1 MGEGYMPESKRDW
14 GTVRVIPL
22 DEIDIG
28 TAQVRT
34 ENLQPDSPA
43 MQELMKSIE
52 VQGLLQPIVVVEMQN
67 GRFEVIAGQRRLLAH
82 QYLGRNAIQATVR
95 KDDGLTEIQRTAI
108 SLTENL
114 VREDNRQKE
123 LIAACTKLYRLYGSM
138 RLVAEETGLSAGVV
152 SQYVK
157 YDQLCEPLKRQVEE
171 AKLDMK
177 VALQAQKAASN
188 AQGEVDETAAVK
200 FAEELKPMNNVQR
213 KNLVKIA
220 TESPSASVEETIEK
234 GRKQPVL
241 KQVVVTLGESLHT
254 NLQKYAKEESQNQD
268 EAAQSLIE
276 DGLVRRGYAEEG
288 E

>member
-1 MGEGYMPESKRDW
+1 MAESKRD
-14 GTVRVIPL
+14 GGAVRLIPL

-34 ENLQPDSPA
+34 ENLQPDSPG

-52 VQGLLQPIVVVEMQN
+52 VQGLLQPIVVVEMEN

-82 QYLGRNAIQATVR
+82 QYLERKEILSTVI
-95 KDDGLTEIQRTAI
+95 KDESLTEIQRTAL

-123 LIAACTKLYRLYGSM
+123 LIAACTKLYRQYGSM
-138 RLVAEETGLSAGVV
+138 KMVAEETGLSPQVV

-157 YDQLCEPLKRQVEE
+157 YDQLCEPLKKQVEE

-188 AQGEVDETAAVK
+188 AQGEVDEGAAVK
-200 FAEELKPMNNVQR
+200 FAEELKPMSNVQR

-220 TESPSASVEETIEK
+220 KESPNASVEETIEK

-241 KQVVVTLGESLHT
+241 KQVVVTLGESLHS
-254 NLQKYAKEESQNQD
+254 NLQSYAKDESQNQD

-276 DGLVRRGYAEEG
+276 DGLVRRGYNEEG